1 MFIPASCAQVNLI
14 FGGNG
19 APKGAQMTFGVGAT
33 EVDDPVEIA
42 EHVRDALEASN
53 FLANSTSELYIQTIL
68 VKRGPNETGPSAEL
82 GVQIFGETSG
92 NAVPPQVSVLVRKS
106 TVQGG
111 RKGQGRYF
119 MPGIPESAVSA
130 AGILSQQYV
139 SDIQVT
145 QDAFKQELA
154 DSLMPM
160 LLLHSVEGSSDLPLA
175 ITKLTVQSK
184 VATQRRRLR

>member
-1 MFIPASCAQVNLI
+1 
-14 FGGNG
+14 
-19 APKGAQMTFGVGAT
+19 
-33 EVDDPVEIA
+33 
-42 EHVRDALEASN
+42 
-53 FLANSTSELYIQTIL
+53 
-68 VKRGPNETGPSAEL
+68 
-82 GVQIFGETSG
+82 
-92 NAVPPQVSVLVRKS
+92 
-106 TVQGG
+106 
-111 RKGQGRYF
+111 
-119 MPGIPESAVSA
+119 
-130 AGILSQQYV
+130 V